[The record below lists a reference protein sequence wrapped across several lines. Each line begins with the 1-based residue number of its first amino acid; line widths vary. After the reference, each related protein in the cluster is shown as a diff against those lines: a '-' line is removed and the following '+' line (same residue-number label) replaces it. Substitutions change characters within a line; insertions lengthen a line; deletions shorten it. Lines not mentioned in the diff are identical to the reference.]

1 MDSELFDKEY
11 AARQN
16 RVEEALKTIMSK
28 RRDEPSLLYEAM
40 EYSLFAGGKRF
51 RPVLMLAAH
60 SMGPRPDDRIL
71 DFASAI
77 EMIHTYSLIHDDL
90 PAMDDD
96 DFRRGKPTCHKVY
109 GEAMAIL
116 AGDGLLNL
124 AFEIM
129 AEAAAS
135 SPDSG
140 RTKAMAVI
148 AKASGGMGM
157 IGGQVADMEG
167 VSFPTEGE
175 LLTFIH
181 YHKTGA
187 LIRASLE
194 AGMTLSGAGDG
205 RLSAIREYGDA
216 LGMVFQIRD
225 DLLDAQGSAEVLGK
239 PVGSDERNDKKTF
252 VTVYGK
258 DKTQAMLMEWLTRA
272 VKSLAPFGEDG
283 QFLQDMVRYAAA
295 RNH

>member
-1 MDSELFDKEY
+1 MDSKSFDRAY
-11 AARQN
+11 AARQSQA
-16 RVEEALKTIMSK
+16 EAALRRIMKK
-28 RRDEPSLLYEAM
+28 RRGEPSLLYEAM

-51 RPVLMLAAH
+51 RPVLMLSAH
-60 SMGPRPDDRIL
+60 ALGQKTDDRIL

-96 DFRRGKPTCHKVY
+96 DFRRGKPTCHRVY
-109 GEAMAIL
+109 GEAMAVL

-129 AEAAAS
+129 ADAAADT
-135 SPDSG
+135 PDAKG
-140 RTKAMAVI
+140 TGAMAAV
-148 AKASGGMGM
+148 AKAAGGMGM
-157 IGGQVADMEG
+157 IGGQTADMEG
-167 VSFPTEGE
+167 MALPTEGE

-181 YHKTGA
+181 YRKTGA
-187 LIRASLE
+187 LLRASLE
-194 AGMTLSGAGDG
+194 AGMILSGTGEDALG
-205 RLSAIREYGDA
+205 SIREYGDA
-216 LGMVFQIRD
+216 LGMVYQIRD
-225 DLLDAQGSAEVLGK
+225 DLLDTQGSAEMLGK

-258 DKTQAMLMEWLTRA
+258 EKAQTLLTEWLKRA
-272 VKSLAPFGEDG
+272 LASLAPFGEDG
-283 QFLQDMVRYAAA
+283 KFLRDMVRYAAA

>member
-1 MDSELFDKEY
+1 MDSEFFDCEY
-11 AARQN
+11 AALQSRA
-16 RVEEALKTIMSK
+16 EEALSRIMQK

-60 SMGPRPDDRIL
+60 AMGPRSCERIL
-71 DFASAI
+71 DFAAAI

-109 GEAMAIL
+109 GEAVAIL

-124 AFEIM
+124 AFEVM
-129 AEAAAS
+129 ADAAAAIPDGEAA
-135 SPDSG
+135 
-140 RTKAMAVI
+140 KAMAVV
-148 AKASGGMGM
+148 ARAAGGMGM

-167 VSFPTEGE
+167 MALPTEGE
-175 LLTFIH
+175 LLAFIH
-181 YHKTGA
+181 YRKTGA

-194 AGMTLSGAGDG
+194 AGMIASGADG
-205 RLSAIREYGDA
+205 ALLSAIRQYGDA

-225 DLLDAQGSAEVLGK
+225 DLLDAEGSAEVLGK
-239 PVGSDERNDKKTF
+239 PVGSDERNQKKTF

-258 DKTQAMLMEWLTRA
+258 EKAQKLLTDWLKRA
-272 VKSLAPFGEDG
+272 IESLAPFGEDG
-283 QFLQDMVRYAAA
+283 QFLRDMVRYAAA

>member
-1 MDSELFDKEY
+1 MDSELFDREY
-11 AARQN
+11 ASRQS
-16 RVEEALKTIMSK
+16 RVEEALKTAMD
-28 RRDEPSLLYEAM
+28 RRRGEPSLLYETM

-60 SMGPRPDDRIL
+60 EMGPEKDSRIME
-71 DFASAI
+71 FASAV

-109 GEAMAIL
+109 GDAMAIL

-124 AFEIM
+124 AYEIM
-129 AEAAAS
+129 ADAAAS
-135 SPDSG
+135 SPDAKG
-140 RTKAMAVI
+140 TGAMTVV
-148 AKASGGMGM
+148 AKAAGAMGM

-167 VSFPTEGE
+167 MTLPTEEE

-181 YHKTGA
+181 CRKTGA

-194 AGMTLSGAGDG
+194 AGFVLSGADTQAL
-205 RLSAIREYGDA
+205 RAIREYGDA

-225 DLLDAQGSAEVLGK
+225 DLLDAQGSTEVLGK
-239 PVGSDERNDKKTF
+239 PVGSDEKNDKKTF
-252 VTVYGK
+252 VTIYGK
-258 DKTQAMLMEWLTRA
+258 EKAQSLLTDWLKRA
-272 VKSLAPFGEDG
+272 LASLAPFGEGG